1 MKSACTFLLLVLTT
15 GMSYAQEDWL
25 TFPDKPAQQKSS
37 NGKISYEEDNRT
49 TKLIEFMAVPVPPE
63 YKVLLDGYR
72 VQIFFSNDRELIN
85 RQRDRFSQQNPN
97 VPTFVVYDA
106 PNYSIKA
113 GNFRTELEAEELRS
127 RISVDFPSSIIQK
140 SKIELPAINR
150 AMVVEEGQ

>member
-1 MKSACTFLLLVLTT
+1 MKLLTSILFFCFSFNLAH
-15 GMSYAQEDWL
+15 AQEDWL
-25 TFPDKPAQQKSS
+25 TYPDKPTQQKPS
-37 NGKISYEEDNRT
+37 NGKVTYEEDSRT

-85 RQRDRFSQQNPN
+85 KQRERFTQQNPN
-97 VPTFVVYDA
+97 VPTYVVYDA

-127 RISVDFPSSIIQK
+127 RISFEFPSSIIQK
-140 SKIELPAINR
+140 SKIELPAIKRTNP
-150 AMVVEEGQ
+150 VEEGR